1 MKIPWFAMAA
11 QATTAIPLVI
21 LGSTCSAQYAP
32 ASSAVAVSSTAPS
45 AQEPAPAAVE
55 TSPSATT
62 VNVSQVRIVRLSQ
75 VQGQVRLDRKT
86 DQKFEE
92 AFVNLPIVA
101 GVRLQ
106 TLQGL
111 AEVEFEDNSS
121 LRLTPNSLVEFPVLG
136 RDASGAT
143 ATTVKLLS
151 GSLYLSMSDNKA
163 PGGFTILAGN
173 KTITLAPASHFRL
186 DMTSPTAKLVVF
198 KGEVTVADAS
208 GSAITAPKKWSVTFD
223 PNSSDAPVMA
233 RNESGGSAE
242 YDKWDKTEAEYH
254 QVRAAAMGFAN
265 SPYAYGTNDLSYYG
279 TFASFDGCGTMWRPY
294 LASAAWSPYGSG
306 VWSWYPGAGYSWVSP
321 YPWAWTPYH
330 SGNWMLCPSS
340 GMWGWQ
346 PSGGWSGLNNLQTL
360 RSTKGRPSQPAPPGR
375 GEPTLVGVNI
385 KALAVSSV
393 GKENAFVFVRDSAG
407 LGVPR
412 GVFNNLGKVSQA
424 AVERGAVTSMVS
436 EGQAQRGMI
445 PYSRPAASTSQA
457 ESAGRAASYSSAAS
471 SSMSTA
477 SSSSSSMSS
486 GASHASSSG
495 GGGHH

>member
-1 MKIPWFAMAA
+1 
-11 QATTAIPLVI
+11 
-21 LGSTCSAQYAP
+21 
-32 ASSAVAVSSTAPS
+32 
-45 AQEPAPAAVE
+45 
-55 TSPSATT
+55 
-62 VNVSQVRIVRLSQ
+62 
-75 VQGQVRLDRKT
+75 
-86 DQKFEE
+86 
-92 AFVNLPIVA
+92 
-101 GVRLQ
+101 
-106 TLQGL
+106 
-111 AEVEFEDNSS
+111 
-121 LRLTPNSLVEFPVLG
+121 
-136 RDASGAT
+136 
-143 ATTVKLLS
+143 
-151 GSLYLSMSDNKA
+151 
-163 PGGFTILAGN
+163 
-173 KTITLAPASHFRL
+173 
-186 DMTSPTAKLVVF
+186 
-198 KGEVTVADAS
+198 
-208 GSAITAPKKWSVTFD
+208 
-223 PNSSDAPVMA
+223 
-233 RNESGGSAE
+233 
-242 YDKWDKTEAEYH
+242 
-254 QVRAAAMGFAN
+254 
-265 SPYAYGTNDLSYYG
+265 
-279 TFASFDGCGTMWRPY
+279 
-294 LASAAWSPYGSG
+294 
-306 VWSWYPGAGYSWVSP
+306 
-321 YPWAWTPYH
+321 
-330 SGNWMLCPSS
+330 MLCPSS

-360 RSTKGRPSQPAPPGR
+360 RSTKVRPTQPAPPGR